1 MLPGSGIHENGQD
14 LKGLTYSGCQ
24 KDGAAFHA
32 ALSSDT
38 GKFYRQESLSVSGDK
53 TDRRYGAGHMSGF
66 YMAAVIHGSI
76 LGGNVMTAEEHRKFL
91 ERDFDD
97 VRLDEL
103 KDISKIRIDRD
114 KTVEEKKKQY
124 LSKAGN
130 PYLVKVGNTMVK
142 IRFANNG
149 VSFEDA
155 LESLLLMS

>member
-1 MLPGSGIHENGQD
+1 
-14 LKGLTYSGCQ
+14 
-24 KDGAAFHA
+24 
-32 ALSSDT
+32 
-38 GKFYRQESLSVSGDK
+38 
-53 TDRRYGAGHMSGF
+53 
-66 YMAAVIHGSI
+66 
-76 LGGNVMTAEEHRKFL
+76 MTAEEHRKFL
-91 ERDFDD
+91 EQDFDD

-114 KTVEEKKKQY
+114 KTVAEKKKQY

-155 LESLLLMS
+155 FESLLLMS